1 MPRCQEHERV
11 PPESASHCLHYM
23 ETIRKRELE
32 TIVFEII
39 RPRKLVFGALLALA
53 VIATVQAQ
61 QAKLWKFG
69 VMADTQ
75 WSKDDGRNPGACA
88 VDMVKAVNQEFIKHK
103 VDFVIEVGDLVD
115 KTGNTK
121 ESVANSEGVRAAF
134 AQELYNAGIGFFPV
148 RGNHDSHP
156 LAAAEF
162 KRIYPQTQGGKMN
175 ATPANVF
182 TIDNPDAAVQPFPVA
197 SGSSFTMGSDFST
210 PDPAA
215 TGGFDWRGLSYS
227 FNYKGSRFVLIDQFA
242 PADRDPEQNQQ
253 LTIAPQVSWIASTLA
268 SKPADGHAFV
278 FAHKGLISEQH
289 IDTLFGNDPSQDAA
303 AQDAFITAMYKNG
316 VRYYI
321 QGHDH
326 LHNRTLV
333 SVTGGSPLDG
343 VSPKVENII
352 SQSDSHKFYTPNI
365 PANDDKYDVPA
376 FGHKRE
382 AEISQ
387 DLHQVGFYIYT
398 VDGPRVTVKYYA
410 APVPNAAPTPNCKL
424 ASPDMCE
431 YIAPTTPPLK
441 FAKLETFG
449 YSLNGKEFLICQTAQ
464 EKCGNSYTEIAD
476 SYKGTSM
483 KVLSGTNGSQA
494 RDFQKRPF
502 LKTVDTGW
510 TDQSAGTLSDIL
522 VLWGMEDFSKKS
534 TDTYTL
540 SLTYSG
546 ADSGDAKDLPV
557 LATKGK
563 QAKWINAVD
572 KNDGGN
578 KKFINGPWKA
588 GYELGT
594 YGFDKK
600 TKSVWAVVN
609 YTGDFAV
616 AHPSK

>member
-1 MPRCQEHERV
+1 MRFCFALLQGHEYQRA
-11 PPESASHCLHYM
+11 EFFC
-23 ETIRKRELE
+23 KREPE
-32 TIVFEII
+32 NIVLKIT
-39 RPRKLVFGALLALA
+39 RSKKLLLTMLLALPA
-53 VIATVQAQ
+53 ASVSLAQ
-61 QAKLWKFG
+61 SQSWKFG

-75 WSKDDGRNPGACA
+75 WSRDDGRNPGACA
-88 VDMVKAVNQEFIKHK
+88 VDMVKAVDKEFIKHK

-115 KTGNTK
+115 KTGNTAD
-121 ESVANSEGVRAAF
+121 SVAASEGVRAAF

-162 KRIYPQTQGGKMN
+162 KRIYPQSQNGKMN

-182 TIDNPDAAVQPFPVA
+182 TIPNPDAAVQPFPTP
-197 SGSSFTMGSDFST
+197 SGSPFTRGTNFSS
-210 PDPAA
+210 PDPST
-215 TGGFDWRGLSYS
+215 TGGLDWRGLSYS
-227 FNYKGSRFVLIDQFA
+227 FDYKGSKFVLVDQFA
-242 PADRDPEQNQQ
+242 PADRDPAKEQQ
-253 LTIAPQVSWIASTLA
+253 LTIAPEVPWIASTLA
-268 SKPADGHAFV
+268 TKPAGGHAFV

-289 IDTLFGNDPSQDAA
+289 VDTLFGKDPSSDAA

-326 LHNRTLV
+326 LHNRALV
-333 SVTGGSPLDG
+333 SVTSGSPFDG
-343 VSPKVENII
+343 VSPKVENIV
-352 SQSDSHKFYTPNI
+352 SQSVSHKFYTPNV

-382 AEISQ
+382 AELSQ

-424 ASPDMCE
+424 ASPEMCE
-431 YIAPTTPPLK
+431 FTAPTTPELK
-441 FAKLETFG
+441 FTKLETFG
-449 YSLNGKEFLICQTAQ
+449 YSLNGKEFLICQQ
-464 EKCGNSYTEIAD
+464 GQQKSSQDKCDSSYTNIAD

-483 KVLSGTNGSQA
+483 KILSGSNGSTAQ
-494 RDFQKRPF
+494 DFQKRSI

-510 TDQSAGTLSDIL
+510 TDQSANTASHIL
-522 VLWGMEDFSKKS
+522 TLWGMGDFNKKN

-540 SLTYSG
+540 SITYSG
-546 ADSGDAKDLPV
+546 AADPSLV

-563 QAKWINAVD
+563 QGKWINAVD
-572 KNDGGN
+572 KNEGGSKN
-578 KKFINGPWKA
+578 FVNGPWKA
-588 GYELGT
+588 GYPLGA

-600 TKSVWAVVN
+600 TKSVWAVIN
-609 YTGDFAV
+609 YTGDFA
-616 AHPSK
+616 AANPGK